1 MRRQREMDTYNTPSF
16 VPPSNTPPSS
26 MNSNAVTFCLL
37 IGRCDCHDPASCQ
50 LPWSPCI
57 CTQHEHLPCF
67 ISQIRTPNF
76 GNDTAIRSRLYASA
90 VGASSSA
97 VPMAGSAIM
106 LQFQTS
112 CVRGGVS
119 PAGRAQRSNAPSAQS
134 ARSPASSSI
143 HCADTTPDECG
154 RRATSL
160 YMTLSHMRIVQSA
173 PERLR

>member
-1 MRRQREMDTYNTPSF
+1 MRRQRKMDTYNTPSF

-50 LPWSPCI
+50 FPRSPCNWAP
-57 CTQHEHLPCF
+57 HEHLPCF
-67 ISQIRTPNF
+67 ISQIRTPNL
-76 GNDTAIRSRLYASA
+76 GNDTAIRSRLYARA

-97 VPMAGSAIM
+97 VPMAGSAM
-106 LQFQTS
+106 RLQFQTS

-119 PAGRAQRSNAPSAQS
+119 PAGRVQRNSAPSAES

-154 RRATSL
+154 RRATSP
-160 YMTLSHMRIVQSA
+160 YITLSHMRIVQSA

>member
-1 MRRQREMDTYNTPSF
+1 VRRQREMDTYNTPSF
-16 VPPSNTPPSS
+16 VPPSSTPPSS

-50 LPWSPCI
+50 LSWSPCI
-57 CTQHEHLPCF
+57 CSPHEHLPCF
-67 ISQIRTPNF
+67 INHIRTPNF
-76 GNDTAIRSRLYASA
+76 GNETAIRSRLYASA
-90 VGASSSA
+90 VGVSSGA
-97 VPMAGSAIM
+97 VPMAGSAMM

-119 PAGRAQRSNAPSAQS
+119 PAGRAQRSSAPSVQS
-134 ARSPASSSI
+134 TRSPTSSSI

-173 PERLR
+173 PDRLR